1 MKGQRVTKT
10 LERIKFEGVC
20 GELIKKFNLSKMME
34 ITVTKC
40 DKFYHFFTT

>member
-20 GELIKKFNLSKMME
+20 GELAAKLRFQRQSLKNYLKQTLAFM
-34 ITVTKC
+34 
-40 DKFYHFFTT
+40 